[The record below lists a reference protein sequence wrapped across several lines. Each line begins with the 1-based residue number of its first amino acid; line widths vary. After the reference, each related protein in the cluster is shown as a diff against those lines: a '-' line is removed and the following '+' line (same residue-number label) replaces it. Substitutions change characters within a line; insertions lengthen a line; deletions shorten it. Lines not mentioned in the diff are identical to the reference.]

1 MAYENE
7 NRGKVMNYLARNVG
21 FTFNEAKIMFTNK
34 SIPAQWIE
42 VIESVILAPT
52 KKQPS
57 PPQTL
62 LDFNDPLVREHA
74 IRYLSRAYGE
84 ADGLSRLE
92 NREFSTYDDKMMRTM
107 IQLNTSY
114 TSLKESRRN
123 TLLTSKHEMQIAHV
137 TKETHAKQERRK
149 VKVAASA
156 AIHKTNSHAKVS
168 EVAICRAYKM
178 NGEKCS
184 AKTKNANGFC
194 TRHSKK

>member
-62 LDFNDPLVREHA
+62 LDFNDQLVREHA
-74 IRYLSRAYGE
+74 IRYL
-84 ADGLSRLE
+84 
-92 NREFSTYDDKMMRTM
+92 
-107 IQLNTSY
+107 
-114 TSLKESRRN
+114 
-123 TLLTSKHEMQIAHV
+123 
-137 TKETHAKQERRK
+137 
-149 VKVAASA
+149 
-156 AIHKTNSHAKVS
+156 
-168 EVAICRAYKM
+168 
-178 NGEKCS
+178 
-184 AKTKNANGFC
+184 
-194 TRHSKK
+194 